1 MENWRKEMKSYL
13 ELSRHINGHLFITA
27 HWKNEDDLVVRAQVI
42 SLGRDCH
49 DNVMKNRFQTL
60 CDLASEDV
68 TIINLQEV

>member
-1 MENWRKEMKSYL
+1 MKSYL
-13 ELSRHINGHLFITA
+13 ELSRHINGHLLISA

-42 SLGRDCH
+42 SSGRDYH